1 MKSLLSVIA
10 IVWLGGAIAGAA
22 EIPSSEFISPPIAP
36 EQFSVAG
43 SADVREVPPA
53 QQERFCGGIC

>member
-1 MKSLLSVIA
+1 MKSLLSVIT
-10 IVWLGGAIAGAA
+10 IVSLGGAVAGAA
-22 EIPSSEFISPPIAP
+22 ELPSSEFMSPPIAP

-43 SADVREVPPA
+43 SADVRNAPLA